1 MKKYINGILG
11 LATVAI
17 LLITIE
23 GQRRQ
28 IVKYKQDGVIVDSLR
43 QELFNAQA
51 QLGRYELTQEH
62 MKETN
67 PKAEQEFEDYF
78 DKQTE

>member
-28 IVKYKQDGVIVDSLR
+28 IVKYKQDGVI
-43 QELFNAQA
+43 
-51 QLGRYELTQEH
+51 LTQEH